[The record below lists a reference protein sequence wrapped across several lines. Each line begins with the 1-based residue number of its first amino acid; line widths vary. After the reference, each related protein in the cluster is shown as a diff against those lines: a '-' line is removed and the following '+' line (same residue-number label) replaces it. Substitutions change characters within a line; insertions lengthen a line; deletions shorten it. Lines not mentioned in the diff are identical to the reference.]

1 MTKQLLKRFII
12 PFINLL
18 GIIIIILFYLLD
30 SLVNTI
36 FKKWLFFIFIILSII
51 LILAQ
56 VLLYFYKKENIEKK
70 VKNINEYIQIALFA
84 VIAVEILFSFIMF
97 PATVNQTSMLPT
109 LFPRDDLI
117 VVRTHDL
124 DNNDIVVFRYDE
136 TIQKANIGIEN
147 NELLI
152 KRVIAKPGQTINY
165 VGDKLYINGVESKD
179 DYAVKE
185 LDGLDL
191 YDLAVINGMDD
202 ECLQDDG
209 SYVLPEGWY
218 VVFGDN
224 RQYIN
229 GGVHPISID
238 SRTFGLVHESQIYGR
253 VDYIMN
259 SIFDWDKI

>member
-1 MTKQLLKRFII
+1 
-12 PFINLL
+12 
-18 GIIIIILFYLLD
+18 
-30 SLVNTI
+30 
-36 FKKWLFFIFIILSII
+36 
-51 LILAQ
+51 
-56 VLLYFYKKENIEKK
+56 
-70 VKNINEYIQIALFA
+70 
-84 VIAVEILFSFIMF
+84 MF

-209 SYVLPEGWY
+209 SYVLPKGWY